1 MVKKARSQN
10 AARAVKPRIS
20 DEAVR
25 RATGRTWDE
34 WIRWLDDRGAARMSH
49 KEIVALLREQG
60 EVANGWWQQ
69 MVTVE
74 YERARGLR
82 VEGQTAEVGFEIGV
96 SRTVPLPADE
106 VWRRLTGPDGVRAWL
121 GDAAPL
127 RFEAG
132 EPYRLSDGTT
142 GEVRVAV
149 AGDRLR
155 ITRHPDGWA
164 RAATIQI
171 RLAPKGEKTVVT
183 FHEEHLPSAAE
194 REARRAHYQ
203 AALAAIFSS
212 DG

>member
-1 MVKKARSQN
+1 M
-10 AARAVKPRIS
+10 RIS

-25 RATGRTWDE
+25 RATGRTWDD
-34 WIRWLDDRGAARMSH
+34 WFRWLDDRGAARMSH

-60 EVANGWWQQ
+60 GVASGWWQQ

-82 VEGQTAEVGFEIGV
+82 VEGQSAEVGFEIGV
-96 SRTVPLPADE
+96 SRTVPLPTGE
-106 VWRRLTGPDGVRAWL
+106 VWRRLIGPDGVRAWL
-121 GDAAPL
+121 GDASPL

-142 GEVRVAV
+142 GEVRVVV
-149 AGDRLR
+149 AGERLR
-155 ITRHPDGWA
+155 MTRRPDGWA
-164 RAATIQI
+164 RPATIQI
-171 RLAPKGEKTVVT
+171 RLAPKGEKTIVT
-183 FHEEHLPSAAE
+183 FHEENLPGPDE

-203 AALAAIFSS
+203 ASLAEIFAS